1 MKSLDDS
8 SWKIISTGHKT
19 SKFLLLHGITSSAL
33 PPIRPTMKV
42 TLVHQFARWVI
53 LLVTGLIISAKSL
66 LFWYL
71 LLTKL
76 RGSQVPRWHW
86 EPWRRRNPQ
95 RFLCVFTRSLVKEV
109 AGSPIPVFLCQCGL
123 ETWAETSNMF
133 FSSLLKTDIRET
145 ERKGSLGETRVA
157 VSLGRQGRA
166 FPCPARRR
174 HRTTFS
180 HKQLEQLELAFGHN
194 QYPDIY
200 YREELARLTKLNE
213 ARIQVGGPIVTTTV
227 GHM

>member
-1 MKSLDDS
+1 M
-8 SWKIISTGHKT
+8 
-19 SKFLLLHGITSSAL
+19 
-33 PPIRPTMKV
+33 RPTMKV
-42 TLVHQFARWVI
+42 TVVHQFAKWVI

-86 EPWRRRNPQ
+86 EPWSRRNPQ
-95 RFLCVFTRSLVKEV
+95 QFSCVFTRSLVKEV
-109 AGSPIPVFLCQCGL
+109 AGSPIPVVLCQCGL
-123 ETWAETSNMF
+123 ETWTHASNT

-145 ERKGSLGETRVA
+145 ERKGSLGETPVV

-166 FPCPARRR
+166 FPSPARRR

-180 HKQLEQLELAFGHN
+180 HKQLEQLEMAFGHN

-213 ARIQVGGPIVTTTV
+213 ARIQVGGSSKSRSLPKGQLIVAPTV
-227 GHM
+227 GHMS